1 MEIWKPVENY
11 EDLYE
16 VSNFGRIRRKD
27 SHVKT
32 GIRNNETRIC
42 KGKILKQNL
51 KKNGYLTVDLSKE
64 QIVKTISVHRIVA
77 KAFCEGE
84 TEEKKYVNHKNANK
98 QDNRAENLEWCTSK
112 ENKAHALQN
121 GLYLCTFKKK
131 VRCKQLNK
139 EFESS
144 YQAAEY
150 LNEHYFNNTKTVK
163 HIAAKIRSC
172 CLGTQ
177 KSAYGFTWEN
187 K

>member
-1 MEIWKPVENY
+1 MDKYKDKLDY
-11 EDLYE
+11 EFMIIEECL
-16 VSNFGRIRRKD
+16 V
-27 SHVKT
+27 
-32 GIRNNETRIC
+32 
-42 KGKILKQNL
+42 
-51 KKNGYLTVDLSKE
+51 E
-64 QIVKTISVHRIVA
+64 QI
-77 KAFCEGE
+77 
-84 TEEKKYVNHKNANK
+84 N
-98 QDNRAENLEWCTSK
+98 
-112 ENKAHALQN
+112 
-121 GLYLCTFKKK
+121 
-131 VRCKQLNK
+131 LNK